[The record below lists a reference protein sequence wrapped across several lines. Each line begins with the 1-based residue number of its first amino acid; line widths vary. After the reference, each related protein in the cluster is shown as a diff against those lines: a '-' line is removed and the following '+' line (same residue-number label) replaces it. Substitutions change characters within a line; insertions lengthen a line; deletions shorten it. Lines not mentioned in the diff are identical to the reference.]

1 MPTRKEIWNRLA
13 NDFKPESFEPFIQQE
28 VSLQDLPQVLPTLL
42 KGQAR
47 GRTIVKL

>member
-28 VSLQDLPQVLPTLL
+28 ISLQQLPEAITLL